1 MTEILDADF
10 NATYADRPAFGRV
23 VRGVALDR
31 GLSNARATDLLC
43 GEEAALALG
52 AGHTTVRDVVRAL
65 GADAE
70 VVGEAARF
78 WEKADAVVEAAYERA
93 SSPIM
98 LEQVDRHGMI
108 LLDQSAPA
116 GLSDSPMRRQSPV
129 AVDPLQTDI
138 GKALTDPAERERR
151 LARARKLS
159 GRYQGDEGRRAFDE
173 EDRGWLEG
181 GKDIVR
187 TLERHAAVTHAKAA
201 ADRVGAQLEAAF
213 SAAGKE
219 RQRLKTLEA
228 EISNMTGPQ
237 WMRDAARKELDGKM
251 NATMREPVRLLE
263 SLAGEQQST
272 VGLGEPLLATSKL
285 SPKAREIAARID
297 GRGART
303 RVEYLKLLEQDPSAA
318 DVDQTANAEV
328 FLAVLDMDEP
338 PGAPEPPAKLEVP
351 AGVYGPSLTTHERVR
366 SRMRELDA
374 GEEQYG
380 NVLQQILRE
389 DAM

>member
-1 MTEILDADF
+1 MTDILDSDF
-10 NATYADRPAFGRV
+10 NAVYADRPAFARV
-23 VRGVALDR
+23 VRGVALDQ

-43 GEEAALALG
+43 GEEAELALG
-52 AGHTTVRDVVRAL
+52 AGHRTVRAVVRAL

-78 WEKADAVVEAAYERA
+78 WERGDAVVAAARERA

-98 LEQVDRHGMI
+98 LEQVDRQGMV
-108 LLDQSAPA
+108 LLDQSP
-116 GLSDSPMRRQSPV
+116 STDSPMRQRRPV

-159 GRYQGDEGRRAFDE
+159 GRYRGDEGRENFDE
-173 EDRGWLEG
+173 EDKAHLENG
-181 GKDIVR
+181 RDIVR
-187 TLERHAAVTHAKAA
+187 TLERHAAVSDAKAA
-201 ADRVGAQLEAAF
+201 ADRVGAQLDAAF
-213 SAAGKE
+213 TAASTE
-219 RQRLKTLEA
+219 RQRLKTLES
-228 EISNMTGPQ
+228 EISNMSGPQ
-237 WMRDAARKELDGKM
+237 WMRDAARKELDGKL
-251 NATMREPVRLLE
+251 NATMREPVRLLQ
-263 SLAGEQQST
+263 SLAGEQESHT
-272 VGLGEPLLATSKL
+272 VGLGEPLLTSRL

-297 GRGART
+297 GRGARS

-318 DVDQTANAEV
+318 DVDQTANAQV

-338 PGAPEPPAKLEVP
+338 AGAPEPPAKREVP

-366 SRMRELDA
+366 TRMRELDA